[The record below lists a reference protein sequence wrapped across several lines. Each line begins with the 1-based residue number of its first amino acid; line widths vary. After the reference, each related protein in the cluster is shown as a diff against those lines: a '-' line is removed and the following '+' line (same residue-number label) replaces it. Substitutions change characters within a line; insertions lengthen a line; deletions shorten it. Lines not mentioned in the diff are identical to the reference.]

1 MALPTDP
8 DGLATAWRALTG
20 SDDREGWR
28 STELVTLDRC
38 RILAVRRMPED
49 REGVLVGFRDD
60 VLPATLRLPSGRGFL
75 VEQVR
80 DAPAGFF
87 WIALSRR
94 DGAGLD
100 LFTTMVHDIVH
111 TLRTGAPPSIEALL
125 RRIHLW
131 QDFMSRGSGAL
142 LGPEEEIGLFG
153 ELHVLELL
161 LEHVPH
167 PAVLL
172 EAWTGPAGGL
182 HDFVFGSGAIE
193 VKTTLSS
200 EGFRATIASL
210 EQLDPAVRSPLH
222 VAAVRLAARQ
232 GGLTLPEQVARL
244 RERFPSGGVFD
255 IRLLQAGYLAGM
267 AEHHVRRF
275 VVPEFRLIEV
285 DGRFP
290 HLTPRSVPAGILSA
304 RYTIELDT
312 TPSRQPDLS
321 GFLRN
326 AGVAYEP

>member
-1 MALPTDP
+1 MQQTDP
-8 DGLATAWRALTG
+8 ESLATAWRALAG

-28 STELVTLDRC
+28 STELVTLDGC
-38 RILAVRRMPED
+38 RILAARRMPED
-49 REGVLVGFRDD
+49 REGILVGFRND
-60 VLPATLRLPSGRGFL
+60 VLPAALRLPSGRGFL
-75 VEQVR
+75 VEQAQ
-80 DAPAGFF
+80 DAPVGFC

-100 LFTTMVHDIVH
+100 LFTAMVHDIVNV
-111 TLRTGAPPSIEALL
+111 LRTGVSPSIEGLL
-125 RRIHLW
+125 RRINLW

-161 LEHVPH
+161 LDYVPY

-200 EGFRATIASL
+200 EGFRATITSL

-244 RERFPSGGVFD
+244 RERFPSVGVFD
-255 IRLLQAGYLAGM
+255 IRLSQAGYLVAM

-275 VVPEFRLIEV
+275 VVPECRLLEV

-290 HLTPRSVPAGILSA
+290 HLTPRSVPAGVLSA
-304 RYTIELDT
+304 RYTIELDAI
-312 TPSRQPDLS
+312 PSGRPDLS